1 MRIISKDEY
10 LARTGHCIA
19 KKDESVLLIDN
30 FFLRY
35 SEKGVENALLQRK

>member
-1 MRIISKDEY
+1 MIINILIIIFLTATS
-10 LARTGHCIA
+10 CIA